1 MQTAQ
6 ATAHNGN
13 RRPRVMLVAYCF
25 PPEGSIGTQ
34 RTLRL
39 VRELVAR
46 QWDVT
51 VLTGTL
57 ATYPASSPFDRE
69 LLERVPAGVDV
80 VRAPVLRPFDRTSAV
95 PDPSRPKASP
105 DQAAAR
111 TERGPRTAAPLR
123 DGKRR
128 LQALLRIP
136 DQYVGWIVPAV
147 AKGIA
152 AGLHHRPDV
161 LYSTAPPW
169 TGQLVARA
177 LASALGCPWVADFR
191 DPWARAPW
199 RENWLPAA
207 RRAAA
212 AFERAVVRRAD
223 AVVFTTRTNM
233 EEYARHYGSATAA
246 KFHLVRN
253 GCDSGEFEGLTR
265 LAGDGRFTMLHAGS
279 LYGGRK
285 PTALLGALA
294 ALKAHGVIDARSFCF
309 RQIGR
314 VALSGFDMAEER
326 DRLGLQGMVEL
337 LPAQPRRD
345 ILREM
350 ISASCLLLLQP
361 GTTVSIPGKLF
372 EYITA
377 GRPILALA
385 EEGETS
391 DIVRESGRGVAILPE
406 DQPHIERAIEELLK
420 NANRA
425 ADSPSVA
432 QGDGELRTRELAHVL
447 ESVCR
452 APLPSC
458 APETSPEGQ
467 AR

>member
-1 MQTAQ
+1 M
-6 ATAHNGN
+6 
-13 RRPRVMLVAYCF
+13 VVAYCF

-46 QWDVT
+46 QWEVT

-57 ATYPASSPFDRE
+57 RTYPANAPIDRD
-69 LLERVPAGVDV
+69 LLDRVPAGVNV
-80 VRAPVLRPFDRTSAV
+80 VRAPVLRP
-95 PDPSRPKASP
+95 SP
-105 DQAAAR
+105 VS
-111 TERGPRTAAPLR
+111 
-123 DGKRR
+123 
-128 LQALLRIP
+128 IP
-136 DQYVGWIVPAV
+136 DQHVGWIPPAV
-147 AKGIA
+147 VRGLA
-152 AGLHHRPDV
+152 AGLRRRPDV

-169 TGQLVARA
+169 TGQLVARG

-199 RENWLPAA
+199 RENWSRAA
-207 RRAAA
+207 RRAAGM
-212 AFERAVVRRAD
+212 FERAIVKRAD

-233 EEYARHYGSATAA
+233 EEYSRHYGAA
-246 KFHLVRN
+246 VARKFHLVRN
-253 GCDSGEFEGLTR
+253 GCDRDEFEGLVPR
-265 LAGDGRFTMLHAGS
+265 AGDGRFTMLHAGS

-285 PTALLGALA
+285 PTALFAALA
-294 ALKAHGVIDARSFCF
+294 ALRDRGVVDPRSFCF

-326 DRLGLQGMVEL
+326 DRLRLQGMVEM
-337 LPAQPRRD
+337 LPALPRRD

-372 EYITA
+372 EYVTA

-391 DIVRESGRGVAILPE
+391 DIVRESGRGIAVLPD
-406 DQPHIERAIEELLK
+406 DQPEIERAIEQLLL
-420 NANRA
+420 ASASAQLATIA
-425 ADSPSVA
+425 A
-432 QGDGELRTRELAHVL
+432 GDGELRTRELAQVL

-452 APLPSC
+452 APLAPC
-458 APETSPEGQ
+458 AAETSPEGG

>member
-1 MQTAQ
+1 M
-6 ATAHNGN
+6 
-13 RRPRVMLVAYCF
+13 VVAYCF

-57 ATYPASSPFDRE
+57 GTYPSSSPIDRD
-69 LLERVPAGVDV
+69 LLGRVPAGVRV
-80 VRAPVLRPFDRTSAV
+80 LRASVLRPFERTSAALDAGRIATASDTA
-95 PDPSRPKASP
+95 PAKFDRP
-105 DQAAAR
+105 AAAPR
-111 TERGPRTAAPLR
+111 AATAERLR
-123 DGKRR
+123 EVKRH

-136 DQYVGWIVPAV
+136 DQHVGWIAPAA

-152 AGLHHRPDV
+152 AGLRQRPDV

-177 LASALGCPWVADFR
+177 IASALGCPWVADFR

-199 RENWLPAA
+199 RENWVPAA

-212 AFERAVVRRAD
+212 IFERSVVRRA
-223 AVVFTTRTNM
+223 AAIVFTTRTNM
-233 EEYARHYGSATAA
+233 DEYAGHYGAETAA

-253 GCDSGEFEGLTR
+253 GCDRDEFDGLVP

-285 PTALLGALA
+285 PTALFAALA
-294 ALKAHGVIDARSFCF
+294 ALRDRGVIDARTFCF

-326 DRLGLQGMVEL
+326 DRLGLQGMVEM
-337 LPAQPRRD
+337 LPALPRRD

-350 ISASCLLLLQP
+350 LSASSLLLLQP

-372 EYITA
+372 EYLAA
-377 GRPILALA
+377 GRPILAIA

-391 DIVRESGRGVAILPE
+391 DIVRESGRGIAILPE
-406 DQPHIERAIEELLK
+406 DQPQIERAIEQLVQT
-420 NANRA
+420 ARQAPA
-425 ADSPSVA
+425 ARPIA
-432 QGDGELRTRELAHVL
+432 QGDGELRTRELAQVL

-452 APLPSC
+452 APVASY
-458 APETSPEGQ
+458 APETSPEG
-467 AR
+467 RTR